1 MSRKVEVFIKNILPA
16 HSHGAY
22 TLVLHSP
29 KSKIQ
34 LPVLIGALEAQSI
47 AMEMENMKSTRPLT
61 HDLFATTLKNFNI
74 GITEI
79 CIEKLTEGIYYSS
92 IYFIQDGLTM
102 QVDSRTSDAIAMAMK
117 FKCPI
122 FVTQAILDEAGF
134 EEDENEV
141 DIDEPGRNTEE
152 DMPQE
157 SKSEVKSPFAEFTIQ
172 ELETMLEDAINIED
186 YSKAA
191 RLRDEIAKRK

>member
-1 MSRKVEVFIKNILPA
+1 MARKVEVFIKNILPA

-47 AMEMENMKSTRPLT
+47 AMEMESMRSTRPLT

-79 CIEKLTEGIYYSS
+79 CIERLAVGIYYSS
-92 IYFIQDGLTM
+92 IYFVQDGLTM

-122 FVTQAILDEAGF
+122 FVTQSILDEAGF
-134 EEDENEV
+134 EEDEKEA
-141 DIDEPGRNTEE
+141 DIDEPGRQTEE
-152 DMPQE
+152 EMPQE
-157 SKSEVKSPFAEFTIQ
+157 SKSEEKTPFGEFTMQ
-172 ELETMLEDAINIED
+172 ELESMLEEAINIED